1 MCSTELV
8 PTANDNC
15 VGVLNGTTTDPL
27 SYNTQGTFT
36 VTWTYDDG
44 NGNPLTQTQT
54 VVVDDTTAPVPM
66 LASLPAVTGQ
76 CSATIATVPTAND
89 NCVGVLNGRSAEHT
103 SELQPPAHTVTR
115 LLLDNKN

>member
-1 MCSTELV
+1 MRDDVVVGVQTGPFPVLASLPAVTGQCSATIATV

-54 VVVDDTTAPVPM
+54 VVVDDTTAPVR
-66 LASLPAVTGQ
+66 SEERR
-76 CSATIATVPTAND
+76 
-89 NCVGVLNGRSAEHT
+89 VGKECRSRWSPYH
-103 SELQPPAHTVTR
+103 
-115 LLLDNKN
+115 